1 MSNTTTGQSKDD
13 RNYAW
18 HRHPALLAGIPAV
31 AAGAASVLTIVL
43 GQAGALPQSIN
54 PPESFAAGKG
64 TAFCV
69 RSGGSVN
76 PHVGLFRVQSWN
88 ATTGRVELEVT
99 VWTTS

>member
-1 MSNTTTGQSKDD
+1 
-13 RNYAW
+13 
-18 HRHPALLAGIPAV
+18 
-31 AAGAASVLTIVL
+31 
-43 GQAGALPQSIN
+43 LPQSIN

>member
-1 MSNTTTGQSKDD
+1 QLGLSAKAGGLDPGAPATYDD
-13 RNYAW
+13 CLS
-18 HRHPALLAGIPAV
+18 ALGTDA
-31 AAGAASVLTIVL
+31 
-43 GQAGALPQSIN
+43 Q
-54 PPESFAAGKG
+54 PESFAAGKG